1 MIKST
6 YQNYQQ
12 LHQSDDS
19 PIRMEPFE
27 RHFEQSFP
35 SSGKQLM
42 CWGEESNYLDSE
54 FCPILEQFDQ
64 QNLREH

>member
-1 MIKST
+1 
-6 YQNYQQ
+6 
-12 LHQSDDS
+12 
-19 PIRMEPFE
+19 MEPFE
-27 RHFEQSFP
+27 RHFEQYFT